1 MTQQAISPSIPD
13 DFDPWRVEDETFAR
27 AYSRTG
33 DRGRSYIK
41 SCIAALYRQSRTD
54 GPVSSAVS
62 SMYGDGLARLEEIT
76 ARQWFVLAVS
86 PEISSP
92 SMLVSAVM
100 PALAARIPLAFAVRP
115 KGRGGWPR
123 PLLAALELCGVEH
136 AFSPPLDELKR
147 CLSFLAREYG
157 PGGVACLGPDAF
169 ERRIRAAIP
178 HECAVCGLIPPSM
191 GLLEAPGVEWNREAL
206 DFCLAGTV
214 MQVHSDPAALAAAG
228 HGAVFAP
235 ARFAPASAR
244 LVIGPGREFLWDWPD
259 LPVELFFARRL
270 VYS

>member
-1 MTQQAISPSIPD
+1 MTKQSISPSIPD
-13 DFDPWRVEDETFAR
+13 HFGAWRVADEAFAR

-33 DRGRSYIK
+33 DRGRACIK

-62 SMYGDGLARLEEIT
+62 SKYGDGLTRLEEIT
-76 ARQWFVLAVS
+76 PRPWFVLAVS

-92 SMLVSAVM
+92 SMLLSAVM

-123 PLLAALELCGVEH
+123 PMLTALELCGVEH
-136 AFSPPLDELKR
+136 TFSPPLEELKR

-169 ERRIRAAIP
+169 ERRIRAIVP
-178 HECAVCGLIPPSM
+178 EGGAVCGLNPPSM
-191 GLLEAPGVEWNREAL
+191 GLLETPGVDWNRETL
-206 DFCLAGTV
+206 DFCLSGTV

-235 ARFAPASAR
+235 ARFAPSSAR
-244 LVIGPGREFLWDWPD
+244 LVIGPGREFLWEWPD